1 MTELRFTSNAPELK
15 RMLNSLGDKLFKVAR
30 EDLIELQERWVRN
43 MKRDRFTGY
52 YDGPTRGSRLRT
64 RTGSLKSSI
73 GGRVTGNKLSN
84 LRALLRV
91 GGGKS
96 GYARIQEHGGT
107 ITGQGKMLTVP
118 LRQALRPTTGT
129 LKPSAVIRRTA
140 DGYETNMGPTF
151 IVNTGGRPL
160 IMVRKGKRGTIVPL
174 YSLRRSVKIPPR
186 LGAEDEL
193 KDVSKAIL
201 PKLSD
206 ALLRVFVRTKGGL

>member
-1 MTELRFTSNAPELK
+1 MTELRFTSNAPEFK

-107 ITGQGKMLTVP
+107 ITGQGKCSRSLCAKLLDLPRGLSSLVR
-118 LRQALRPTTGT
+118 LFAARQMAM
-129 LKPSAVIRRTA
+129 RRTW
-140 DGYETNMGPTF
+140 
-151 IVNTGGRPL
+151 GRPL
-160 IMVRKGKRGTIVPL
+160 SSTQGV
-174 YSLRRSVKIPPR
+174 
-186 LGAEDEL
+186 
-193 KDVSKAIL
+193 
-201 PKLSD
+201 
-206 ALLRVFVRTKGGL
+206 GL